1 MEDGRKLVPGLEKLI
16 EVVASGIGSI
26 AGPMVAPWRA
36 RRESAA
42 KLIEAEGAAKV
53 LSIQAEALAD
63 ARRVLAVEGDA
74 VSGEIDL
81 GNGIRQRIEFQERKR
96 QANIIAVVN
105 RAAPLLAGTSVPAAE
120 PDHDWTAR
128 YFGEV
133 QDVSSDDMQALW
145 GSVLA
150 GEVRAPGATSVRTL
164 GILKDL
170 DATTARVF
178 SRLCSAAVYLKSSD
192 GEVFDARVP
201 SLGGDAAQNSL
212 ASYGLG
218 YDVLNQLNEHALV
231 IPDYNSYGT
240 YVVVHEPTPA
250 TEMEL
255 HHQGIRWDCD
265 ILTDG
270 RKEVSVKL
278 HGVAL
283 TVAGRELSRFVSSEP
298 MESYTEALKGF
309 LQRDF
314 RLRMRP
320 IKDAA
325 AGASVREQ

>member
-1 MEDGRKLVPGLEKLI
+1 MVPGLEKLI

-26 AGPMVAPWRA
+26 AGSMLAPWRA

-42 KLIEAEGAAKV
+42 RLIEAESAAKV

-63 ARRVLAVEGDA
+63 ARRVLTAEGDA

-81 GNGIRQRIEFQERKR
+81 GDGIRQRIEFQERKR
-96 QANIIAVVN
+96 QANIVAVVN
-105 RAAPLLAGTSVPAAE
+105 RAAWLLADSNVPAVE

-133 QDVSSDDMQALW
+133 QDVSSEDMQALW

-150 GEVRAPGATSVRTL
+150 GEVRAPGATSMRTL

-170 DATTARVF
+170 DATTARLF
-178 SRLCSAAVYLKSSD
+178 SRLCSAAVYLKASD
-192 GEVFDARVP
+192 GVVFDARVP
-201 SLGGDAAQNSL
+201 SLGGDAAQNAL

-218 YDVLNQLNEHALV
+218 FDVLNQLNEHALV

-240 YVVVHEPTPA
+240 YVVVDHSAPA
-250 TEMEL
+250 SDVEL

-270 RKEVSVKL
+270 RKEVPVKL

-283 TVAGRELSRFVSSEP
+283 TVAGRELSRFVRSEP
-298 MESYTEALKGF
+298 MEAYTEALRRF

-314 RLRMRP
+314 RLRMRR
-320 IKDAA
+320 IEDEAA
-325 AGASVREQ
+325 RAAVRGP